1 MRVFLTNFLK
11 QQSKMWGLFH
21 VLWEET
27 VLWCKEGLVSEEDVG
42 GSGLE
47 GLRSVRP
54 LGADQGELL
63 FPVVMFL
70 AVAHANKI
78 TLFAFCCSP

>member
-1 MRVFLTNFLK
+1 M
-11 QQSKMWGLFH
+11 
-21 VLWEET
+21 WEEA
-27 VLWCKEGLVSEEDVG
+27 VLLCKEGLVSEEVVG

-54 LGADQGELL
+54 LGADQGEPL

-70 AVAHANKI
+70 AVAHADKI
-78 TLFAFCCSP
+78 TLFSSCCSP